1 MGLISFPM
9 CYVLFILHIL
19 RNASSFALHIPSKD
33 IMLMTL
39 APINSVAKHCVLFTC
54 SLASGHGFMSKI
66 LTLSLKGKRGS
77 ADLDSGEQIRS

>member
-19 RNASSFALHIPSKD
+19 RNASSFALHILSED

-39 APINSVAKHCVLFTC
+39 AAVNSVARHCFIHLY
-54 SLASGHGFMSKI
+54 SGFWKWIYVRKIETQSKRKER
-66 LTLSLKGKRGS
+66 SSGS
-77 ADLDSGEQIRS
+77 ELEGYI